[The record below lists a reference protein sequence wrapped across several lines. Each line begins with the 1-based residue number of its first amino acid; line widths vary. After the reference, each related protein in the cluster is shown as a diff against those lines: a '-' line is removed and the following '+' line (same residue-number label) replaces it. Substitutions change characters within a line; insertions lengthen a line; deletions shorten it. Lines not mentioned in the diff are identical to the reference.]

1 MAATLKQRGNLTDR
15 EKIWTAIRSL
25 PQPWT
30 LVDIAMCSK
39 CEHGK
44 VRDYVRSLVRANIV
58 AVTTPGQPR
67 RVPMQYT
74 LADDRG
80 VSAPR
85 VRKDGSPLPP
95 TGRARMWKAMRI
107 LKVFTETELAQH
119 ASLPEAPVAEGEVH
133 TYCLWLARGGY
144 LRSGG
149 ERDRW
154 SFIPGKDTGA
164 KAPQVLRIKQLYDP
178 NTGEVVYQSKTE
190 GGDE

>member
-1 MAATLKQRGNLTDR
+1 MAATLKPRGNLTDR
-15 EKIWTAIRSL
+15 ETIWTVIRSQS
-25 PQPWT
+25 QPWT
-30 LVDIAMCSK
+30 LADIAIRSK

-44 VRDYVRSLVRANIV
+44 VRDYVRSLVRAGIV
-58 AVTTPGQPR
+58 AVQTPFQRHTP
-67 RVPMQYT
+67 T
-74 LADDRG
+74 HFILAEDRG
-80 VSAPR
+80 VDAPR

-107 LKVFTETELAQH
+107 LKVFTETELAEH

-154 SFIPGKDTGA
+154 SFIPGRYTGA